1 MILISHQVVQARNSW
16 CRCRTGGSA
25 RCTRLYLP
33 DRACAHTICLIFY
46 VPFLNVAVCAH
57 RVLVTNCGHVVVMCC
72 PCLFACQEQ
81 EQALAEYREKALLLK
96 ELGPKKKREM
106 IRVAVLLLRLF
117 AVDNSVAA
125 IFQIP
130 IVHESI

>member
-1 MILISHQVVQARNSW
+1 M
-16 CRCRTGGSA
+16 
-25 RCTRLYLP
+25 
-33 DRACAHTICLIFY
+33 
-46 VPFLNVAVCAH
+46 
-57 RVLVTNCGHVVVMCC
+57 TNCGHVVVVCC
-72 PCLFACQEQ
+72 PRLFACQEQ

-96 ELGPKKKREM
+96 ELGPKKKSKLTKREM

-130 IVHESI
+130 IIHESI